1 MSPNAADGASMRRVA
16 IIGST
21 GAGKTTLAAA
31 LADRLGVPH
40 VELDS
45 LYWEA
50 GWQPVS
56 REVLRDRIEL
66 ALGDGWVTDGNY
78 GQARDLIWGRA
89 DTLIWL
95 DMPLIVAL
103 WRVVS
108 RTLRRIVSGEVL
120 WNDNRETFREAIF
133 SRDGLVLYLF
143 SSHRR
148 HRQQYPQL
156 LALPEY
162 AHLRVVRLRSARAVA
177 RWLES
182 VPPGGQAC

>member
-1 MSPNAADGASMRRVA
+1 M
-16 IIGST
+16 
-21 GAGKTTLAAA
+21 
-31 LADRLGVPH
+31 GVPH

-45 LYWEA
+45 LYWET

-56 REVLRDRIEL
+56 REVLRDRISL
-66 ALGDGWVTDGNY
+66 ALGEGWVTDGNY
-78 GQARDLIWGRA
+78 SQARDLIWESA

-95 DMPLIVAL
+95 DMPLPVAL

-108 RTLRRIVSGEVL
+108 GEVL
-120 WNDNRETFREAIF
+120 WNSNRETFRDAIF
-133 SRDGLVLYLF
+133 SRDGLVLYLL

-148 HRQQYPQL
+148 HRQQYPRL

-162 AHLRVVRLRSARAVA
+162 AHLRVIRLRSARGVA

-182 VPPGGQAC
+182 VPSDGQAWRAGVGF